1 MNYNSTIF
9 QSFRL
14 ILFASF
20 CLLQGFE
27 TLGQTAFTPGNLVVV
42 RVGSGAAALSPAST
56 QVALS
61 DYSTAGVFNATR
73 TFQSST
79 TIPAAGVAPF
89 LNVSGSTA
97 NEGFG
102 STSPDGSVF
111 ALLGYN
117 VVNATANVNG
127 AASGNLR
134 AVGRATASGALSIP
148 ISNSSFAATNTIRSV
163 ATDGTSYWATTSNT
177 AAGTGLCHIS
187 SSGTVTSLNLLNGRC
202 VGIFNG
208 QLFASA
214 AGSVQSFGTGL
225 PTSGSLTGVTVAS
238 ATSANAF
245 SFSPNHDILYIAD
258 ESSFNATEHRAA
270 VFASSPAQQAQAHG
284 HFNIH

>member
-1 MNYNSTIF
+1 MLTKRFN
-9 QSFRL
+9 FRSLLTALL
-14 ILFASF
+14 IVFFAH
-20 CLLQGFE
+20 LQA
-27 TLGQTAFTPGNLVVV
+27 QTAFTPGNLVVV
-42 RVGSGAAALSPAST
+42 RIGSGAAALSSAST

-61 DYSTAGVFNATR
+61 DYSTGGVLNATR

-89 LNVSGSTA
+89 LNVSGSTV

-102 STSPDGSVF
+102 STSTDGSVF

-117 VVNATANVNG
+117 VVNATASVNG
-127 AASGNLR
+127 AASTNLR
-134 AVGRATASGALSIP
+134 AVGRATASGVLSIP

-187 SSGTVTSLNLLNGRC
+187 SSGTVTSLNLMNGRC

-208 QLFASA
+208 QLFATL
-214 AGSVQSFGTGL
+214 AGL
-225 PTSGSLTGVTVAS
+225 
-238 ATSANAF
+238 
-245 SFSPNHDILYIAD
+245 
-258 ESSFNATEHRAA
+258 
-270 VFASSPAQQAQAHG
+270 
-284 HFNIH
+284 